1 MERRHSPTASNHHPR
16 RSGGAGRSPLLC
28 APLRFLGMTISGLFL
43 WLIVLT
49 GSATAQV
56 GHPPGASPYH
66 DIRQGHTLTLLGGY
80 FSGDGG
86 DFNVAPHDGPVI
98 GARYDIRSSRALQF
112 GLGVFY
118 GDLQRFIVNPS
129 LTNSRTGPVKQSV
142 TFIELDLQM
151 NATGGKSWH
160 RIAPYIGLAGG
171 LGISSNTPADT
182 SRFEFGNKF
191 YLAPNGG
198 FRLFFSQR
206 LHLRAEAKA
215 TFWKITYPTTFRVNP
230 GSVFS
235 EWTNSWWLQAG
246 LGYSISP

>member
-1 MERRHSPTASNHHPR
+1 MERRQSPNVSNRHPR
-16 RSGGAGRSPLLC
+16 RSDRAGRSPLLS
-28 APLRFLGMTISGLFL
+28 APRRLLGLTISGLFL
-43 WLIVLT
+43 WLTVAT

-56 GHPPGASPYH
+56 GHPPGASPYR

-80 FSGDGG
+80 FFGNGG
-86 DFNVAPHDGPVI
+86 EFNVAPHDGPSI
-98 GARYDIRSSRALQF
+98 GARYDIRSSRAIQL

-129 LTNSRTGPVKQSV
+129 LTTPRTGPVKQSV
-142 TFIELDLQM
+142 TFIELDVQM
-151 NATGGKSWH
+151 NPSGGKSWH
-160 RIAPYIGLAGG
+160 RIAPYLGLAGG

-182 SRFEFGNKF
+182 SRFDFGNKF

-215 TFWKITYPTTFRVNP
+215 TFWKITYPTTFRVDP
-230 GSVFS
+230 GTTFT